1 MVLTRGNVGDPVKVL
16 QRGLNKLGAMLLVDG
31 EYGKGTEAA
40 VADARATLSMPGPSD
55 VADDELQAAVAAI
68 PDPFPPL
75 TAAGVTF
82 IARQEVTDATLYR
95 TRYQSPCW
103 PGKRS
108 GITIGIGYDC
118 SFVGVDQLRRD
129 WGVALAPDAITQ
141 LTGVVRQ
148 VGSDA
153 LLVQVSAVV
162 VPLTAAMKVFTTST
176 LPRYLADARRAFP
189 QVDDLPPARRSALIS
204 LVYNRGAGLQD
215 LSAQKQDRREM
226 RNIRALLAAGE
237 LESVAAQFESMT
249 RLWDPAT
256 EKGVIQR
263 RRDEAALWRSGFAA
277 LKLE

>member
-1 MVLTRGNVGDPVKVL
+1 
-16 QRGLNKLGAMLLVDG
+16 
-31 EYGKGTEAA
+31 
-40 VADARATLSMPGPSD
+40 
-55 VADDELQAAVAAI
+55 
-68 PDPFPPL
+68 
-75 TAAGVTF
+75 
-82 IARQEVTDATLYR
+82 VTDATLYR
-95 TRYQSPCW
+95 TRYQIPCW

-118 SFVGVDQLRRD
+118 SFVGADQLRRD
-129 WGVALAPDAITQ
+129 WGAALAPDAIAQ
-141 LTGVVRQ
+141 LAGVVRQ

-153 LLVQVSAVV
+153 LLAQVSAVV
-162 VPLTAAMKVFTTST
+162 VPLTVAMKVFTTST
-176 LPRYLADARRAFP
+176 LPRYLADTRRAFP

>member
-1 MVLTRGNVGDPVKVL
+1 MVLKRGIAGDPVKVL

-31 EYGKGTEAA
+31 DYGKGTEAA
-40 VADARATLSMPGPSD
+40 VADARETLSMPGPAD

-95 TRYQSPCW
+95 RQYQQPCW

-118 SFVGVDQLRRD
+118 SFVGADQLRAD
-129 WGVALAPDAITQ
+129 WGAALNPDVVAQLA
-141 LTGVVRQ
+141 GVVRK

-153 LLVQVSAVV
+153 LLAQVNAVV
-162 VPLTAAMKVFTTST
+162 VPLASAMKVFTRTT
-176 LPRYLADARRAFP
+176 LPRYLADARRSFP
-189 QVDDLPPARRSALIS
+189 QIDDLPPARRSALIS
-204 LVYNRGAGLQD
+204 LVYNRGAGLKD
-215 LSAQKQDRREM
+215 LNTGKQDRREM

-237 LESVAAQFESMT
+237 MEGVAAQFELMT
-249 RLWDPAT
+249 RLWDPAK
-256 EKGVIQR
+256 EKGLIQR
-263 RRDEAALWRSGFAA
+263 RRDEAALWRNGFAA

>member
-1 MVLTRGNVGDPVKVL
+1 MVLRRGNSGDPVKGL

-31 EYGKGTEAA
+31 DYGKGTEAA
-40 VADARATLSMPGPSD
+40 VADARETLAMPGPAD
-55 VADDELQAAVAAI
+55 VADDALQVAVAAI

-82 IARQEVTDATLYR
+82 IARQEVTDAARYR
-95 TRYQSPCW
+95 TRYQTPCW

-118 SFVGVDQLRRD
+118 SFVGADRLRAD
-129 WGVALAPDAITQ
+129 WGVALGADAIAQ
-141 LTGVVRQ
+141 LAGVVRQ

-153 LLVQVSAVV
+153 LLAQVSAIA

-189 QVDDLPPARRSALIS
+189 QIDDLPPARRSALVS
-204 LVYNRGAGLQD
+204 LVYNRGAGLKD
-215 LSAQKQDRREM
+215 LNVRKEDRKEM

-237 LESVAAQFESMT
+237 LESVAAQFELMT
-249 RLWDPAT
+249 RLWDPDK
-256 EKGVIQR
+256 EKGLIQR
-263 RRDEAALWRSGFAA
+263 RRDEAALWRNGFAA

>member
-1 MVLTRGNVGDPVKVL
+1 MVLRRGNSGDPVKVL

-31 EYGKGTEAA
+31 DYGKGTEAA
-40 VADARATLSMPGPSD
+40 VADARETLSMPGPPD
-55 VADDELQAAVAAI
+55 VADDALQAAVAAI

-82 IARQEVTDATLYR
+82 IARQEVSDATLYR
-95 TRYQSPCW
+95 TRYQTPCW

-118 SFVGVDQLRRD
+118 SFVGADQLRRD
-129 WGVALAPDAITQ
+129 WGAALAPDAIAQ
-141 LTGVVRQ
+141 LAGVVRQ

-153 LLVQVSAVV
+153 LLAQVSAVV
-162 VPLTAAMKVFTTST
+162 VPLTVAMKVFTTST
-176 LPRYLADARRAFP
+176 LPRYLADTRRSFP

>member
-1 MVLTRGNVGDPVKVL
+1 MRRGNSGDPVKVL

-31 EYGKGTEAA
+31 DYGKGTEAA
-40 VADARATLSMPGPSD
+40 VADARETLSMPGPPD
-55 VADDELQAAVAAI
+55 VADDALQAAVAAI

-82 IARQEVTDATLYR
+82 IARQEVTDATRYR
-95 TRYQSPCW
+95 TRYQTPCW

-118 SFVGVDQLRRD
+118 SFVGADQLRRD
-129 WGVALAPDAITQ
+129 WGAALAPDAIAQ
-141 LTGVVRQ
+141 LAGVVRQ

-153 LLVQVSAVV
+153 LLAQVSAVV
-162 VPLTAAMKVFTTST
+162 VPLTVAMKVFTTST
-176 LPRYLADARRAFP
+176 LPRYLADTRRAFP

>member
-1 MVLTRGNVGDPVKVL
+1 MVLRRGNSGDPVKVL

-31 EYGKGTEAA
+31 DYGKGTEAA
-40 VADARATLSMPGPSD
+40 VADARETLSMPGPPD
-55 VADDELQAAVAAI
+55 VADDALQAAVAAI

-82 IARQEVTDATLYR
+82 IARQEVSDATLYR
-95 TRYQSPCW
+95 TRYQTPCW

-118 SFVGVDQLRRD
+118 SFVGADQLRRD
-129 WGVALAPDAITQ
+129 WGAALAPDAIAQ
-141 LTGVVRQ
+141 LAGVVRQ

-153 LLVQVSAVV
+153 LLAQVSAVV
-162 VPLTAAMKVFTTST
+162 VPLTVAMKVFTTST
-176 LPRYLADARRAFP
+176 LPRYLADTRRAFP
-189 QVDDLPPARRSALIS
+189 QVDHLPPARRSALIS